1 MPSPKE
7 HTRKGVGL
15 PRQYKRVSSFPIIE
29 EIGSNKRDGCA
40 LQNPSSRA
48 DLRLTDLCAAGC
60 VGPDGLRAAHHAAAY
75 RSSGPQPVTKLVERL
90 ER

>member
-29 EIGSNKRDGCA
+29 EIGSNEKGTGA
-40 LQNPSSRA
+40 LYRTRPA
-48 DLRLTDLCAAGC
+48 VLT
-60 VGPDGLRAAHHAAAY
+60 
-75 RSSGPQPVTKLVERL
+75 
-90 ER
+90 